1 MRVEFKWLI
10 GILAFLFI
18 LGIVAIAVSNDE
30 GNTTAPVQTNQS
42 GPQATPATQASAAQ
56 STAQNPSTSDFE
68 ADMQGWTQAVS
79 QADTDAGT
87 QMEGASDGTISQ
99 SNAASALITDKQ
111 QVDSVVNAMQGTNP
125 PAQFQ
130 QVYDIT
136 LQAFQETSQSLQ
148 DSANGLNDN
157 DPNEIQSGTDLA
169 NQATANE
176 QEANDL
182 LQGMNN

>member
-1 MRVEFKWLI
+1 
-10 GILAFLFI
+10 
-18 LGIVAIAVSNDE
+18 
-30 GNTTAPVQTNQS
+30 
-42 GPQATPATQASAAQ
+42 
-56 STAQNPSTSDFE
+56 
-68 ADMQGWTQAVS
+68 
-79 QADTDAGT
+79 
-87 QMEGASDGTISQ
+87 
-99 SNAASALITDKQ
+99 
-111 QVDSVVNAMQGTNP
+111 MQGTNP